1 MTQNKNIKK
10 HLKII
15 TECLLE
21 KKASD
26 IKIIYVDKL
35 TSLTDIFIICTSNSN
50 PQTKAIV
57 NHIISALEDENIKA
71 LHTEGYRFLNWVL
84 IDYVNIIVNIFNK
97 KTREYYNI
105 ERLWADA
112 KIELIKESFESNEK

>member
-1 MTQNKNIKK
+1 MTNNTNIKK

-15 TECLLE
+15 IKCMLE
-21 KKASD
+21 KKASE

-35 TSLTDIFIICTSNSN
+35 TSLTDIFIICTSNSD

-57 NHIISALEDENIKA
+57 NHIIPSLQEQDIRAWHI
-71 LHTEGYRFLNWVL
+71 EGYQHLNWVL
-84 IDYVNIIVNIFNK
+84 MDYVNIVINIFNK
-97 KTREYYNI
+97 DTRKYYDI

-112 KIELIKESFESNEK
+112 KIELIEESFTLNEK